1 MLSSKRIWTEA
12 YLQDDKEEEK
22 LEIAKISYYNP

>member
-22 LEIAKISYYNP
+22 TGNSKN